1 MKANEYEEKAKPS
14 IFQKMKNML
23 NELDFYSI
31 TPNFKVKRLDNFKTP
46 FGCFLSIFT
55 IFFTFVSFIYFFLL
69 LIDDKS
75 PRLIFSIQNLS
86 NPPLT
91 KLNLDNYGFGFSL
104 QDPFTYDQF
113 IDETI
118 YHPLV
123 YHMTGTRV
131 VKGNA
136 TIFEWSATPRELDK
150 CKINK
155 FPLDYHGIMKDLP
168 FNDYYCMKDDYF
180 DLEGTFLNTQ
190 YKYIVIKLSECKNI
204 TDSIGERKVNRN
216 NLKRILKQDDDE
228 NDFFDFSEKE
238 FLQENYFGKIF

>member
-1 MKANEYEEKAKPS
+1 MKYSKVINLLKE
-14 IFQKMKNML
+14 I
-23 NELDFYSI
+23 DFYSI
-31 TPNFKVKRLDNFKTP
+31 TPSFKVKRQDNFKTP
-46 FGCFLSIFT
+46 FGSALSIFT
-55 IFFTFVSFIYFFLL
+55 ILFTFASFIYFFLL

-75 PRLIFSIQNLS
+75 PRLLFLIQNLK
-86 NPPLT
+86 NPPLME
-91 KLNLDNYGFGFSL
+91 LNLNNYGFGFSL
-104 QDPFTYDQF
+104 QNPFTYDQF

-123 YHMTGTRV
+123 YHMSGTRV

-150 CKINK
+150 CNINK
-155 FPLDYHGIMKDLP
+155 YPKDYHQIMKDLP
-168 FNDYYCMKDDYF
+168 FQDYYCMKDPSF
-180 DLEGTFLNTQ
+180 NVAGTFLYSQ
-190 YKYIVIKLSECKNI
+190 YSYLLIRLSECKNI
-204 TDSIGERKVNRN
+204 TDSIGEDRKVNRN